1 MPIRTIITV
10 TDTRGPSSTLVHGIT
25 GIIIGATIGIRAPI
39 IVGTT
44 KPNALFV
51 YRAGREIPGQLF
63 FLPD

>member
-1 MPIRTIITV
+1 MW
-10 TDTRGPSSTLVHGIT
+10 VHGIT

-39 IVGTT
+39 IAGTT